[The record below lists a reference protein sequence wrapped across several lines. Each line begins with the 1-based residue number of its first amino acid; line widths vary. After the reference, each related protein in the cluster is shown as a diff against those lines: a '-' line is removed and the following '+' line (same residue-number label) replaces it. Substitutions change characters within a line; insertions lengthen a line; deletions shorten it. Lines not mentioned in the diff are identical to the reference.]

1 MEALIAVVMFVF
13 WTFVLIVGLMLG
25 DKVSTRLVDWMF
37 TPKVRR
43 KRKPRVYEG
52 EFVRVYPIRG
62 LITRGDD
69 L

>member
-1 MEALIAVVMFVF
+1 MEALIAIVKFAFWMFM
-13 WTFVLIVGLMLG
+13 LIVGVLVG
-25 DKVSTRLVDWMF
+25 DKISTRLVDWMF
-37 TPKVRR
+37 APQVRR
-43 KRKPRVYEG
+43 KRTPRVYEG

>member
-1 MEALIAVVMFVF
+1 MEVVIAVVKAVL
-13 WTFVLIVGLMLG
+13 WTSMLIIGLLVG
-25 DKVSTRLVDWMF
+25 DKISTRLVDWMF

-52 EFVRVYPIRG
+52 EFVRVYPVRG

>member
-1 MEALIAVVMFVF
+1 MEALIAVVKFVF
-13 WTFVLIVGLMLG
+13 WTFMLIVGLMLG
-25 DKVSTRLVDWMF
+25 DKISSRMVDRMF
-37 TPKVRR
+37 SPKAPR

>member
-1 MEALIAVVMFVF
+1 MEVVIAIFKAVL
-13 WTFVLIVGLMLG
+13 WTFMLIIGLLVG
-25 DKVSTRLVDWMF
+25 DKISTRMVDWMF
-37 TPKVRR
+37 APKVRR

>member
-1 MEALIAVVMFVF
+1 MEALIAIVKFAFWMFM
-13 WTFVLIVGLMLG
+13 LIVGVLVG
-25 DKVSTRLVDWMF
+25 DKISTRLVDWMF
-37 TPKVRR
+37 APKVRR

>member
-1 MEALIAVVMFVF
+1 METLIAVAKFVF
-13 WTFVLIVGLMLG
+13 WVFMLIVGLLVG
-25 DKVSTRLVDWMF
+25 DKISTRLVDWMF
-37 TPKVRR
+37 VPKVRR

-52 EFVRVYPIRG
+52 EFTRVYPIRG

>member
-1 MEALIAVVMFVF
+1 MEALIAVVKFVF
-13 WTFVLIVGLMLG
+13 WMFMLIVGVLVG

-37 TPKVRR
+37 SPKAPR